1 MVSSGKS
8 VSSELEVPEETKKT
22 RTGRYSWEDGNWK
35 KLWNNS
41 LFGSYGSDRTQF
53 YW

>member
-8 VSSELEVPEETKKT
+8 VSSELEVLEKT
-22 RTGRYSWEDGNWK
+22 ENSGTGRYSWEDGSWK

-41 LFGSYGSDRTQF
+41 LFGSQGSDRMQF
-53 YW
+53 DW